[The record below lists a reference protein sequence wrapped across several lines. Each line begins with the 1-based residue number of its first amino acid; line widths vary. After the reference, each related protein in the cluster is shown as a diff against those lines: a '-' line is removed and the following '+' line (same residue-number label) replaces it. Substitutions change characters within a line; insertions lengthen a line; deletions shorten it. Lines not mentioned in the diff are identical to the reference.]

1 MKKIMTL
8 SLIGLLLVSAAPMTA
23 EAQPAEGRGGVAGL
37 FIGCCFGIRTAGQW
51 NEGKDLHFRD
61 WGRIIPVVNIV
72 LAVWDGIEGSQGIT
86 TSDLQ
91 AEYGAQ
97 YF

>member
-1 MKKIMTL
+1 MKKL
-8 SLIGLLLVSAAPMTA
+8 SLVLVAGAMLLAVPAQAQGQAPA
-23 EAQPAEGRGGVAGL
+23 NRGGAVG
-37 FIGCCFGIRTAGQW
+37 FIVGCCFGVRTAAQW
-51 NEGKDLHFRD
+51 NDGKDLHFRD
-61 WGRIIPVVNIV
+61 WGRFIPFVGTV

>member
-1 MKKIMTL
+1 
-8 SLIGLLLVSAAPMTA
+8 LLV
-23 EAQPAEGRGGVAGL
+23 
-37 FIGCCFGIRTAGQW
+37 GCCFGIRTAGAY

-72 LAVWDGIEGSQGIT
+72 LAIWDGIEGAQGIT
-86 TSDLQ
+86 TSNLQ
-91 AEYGAQ
+91 AQYGAQ

>member
-1 MKKIMTL
+1 MKKL
-8 SLIGLLLVSAAPMTA
+8 LAFALVAALLVSAVPATQ
-23 EAQPAEGRGGVAGL
+23 AQQQDRGGVIGL
-37 FIGCCFGIRTAGQW
+37 VVGCCFGIRTAGQF

-72 LAVWDGIEGSQGIT
+72 LAVWDGIEGAQGIT
-86 TSDLQ
+86 TSDLARQ
-91 AEYGAQ
+91 YGSN